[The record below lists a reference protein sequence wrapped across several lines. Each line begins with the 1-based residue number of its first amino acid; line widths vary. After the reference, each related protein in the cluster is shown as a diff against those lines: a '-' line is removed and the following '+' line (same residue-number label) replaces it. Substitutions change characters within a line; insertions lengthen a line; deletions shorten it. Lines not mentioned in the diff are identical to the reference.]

1 MLCANVVCER
11 VLYSLQLEV
20 EGYPPIEQVWLLRK
34 VGVCLSLS
42 LNYSLMLFFEFKLF
56 GMLGILAWV
65 VAVLLHH
72 DYQRENNQLLRR
84 IAHMNDEILQ
94 HQRYQEELW
103 REVIEQQQR
112 HEGCKDNVPQHI
124 L

>member
-1 MLCANVVCER
+1 

-34 VGVCLSLS
+34 VGASLS
-42 LNYSLMLFFEFKLF
+42 PFPYTFRSNVFLCIQNQKLF

-112 HEGCKDNVPQHI
+112 HEGCKDTQIIHSAP
-124 L
+124 